1 MSTDKNADAKRAWR
15 LMSEMVVAYDRKE
28 RVAEELGLSF
38 ARTRALRRLLPAP
51 LTLRDL
57 ADVLNADPPYVT
69 LIIDDLEDRG
79 LVTREPHPSD
89 RRAKLVT
96 LSAKGRKLAEKAD
109 QILATPPAAMDRLT
123 ESELEGLL
131 RALEQMNE

>member
-96 LSAKGRKLAEKAD
+96 LSAEGRKLATKAD
-109 QILATPPAAMDRLT
+109 QILATPPETMARL
-123 ESELEGLL
+123 SKAELESLL
-131 RALEQMNE
+131 SVLEQLHE